1 LNRDSG
7 TEPELRRARGQE
19 IRAPSPNSYHPPL
32 TVTRRALL
40 KGGNDVEF
48 RRLIYRLLLVEE
60 RLRRARDYLARLA
73 GLTGP
78 QYTML
83 ITVAYLQGAT
93 GITVQALAR
102 NLRVTS
108 AFITTESRRLI
119 ERGLLAKRT
128 NPHDSRSALLS
139 VTAAGRRRIE
149 RLVPELRRINNAFF
163 AHVTAR
169 SFTEARRFLEQL
181 LAGSEQVMAHIAR
194 HA

>member
-1 LNRDSG
+1 LKG
-7 TEPELRRARGQE
+7 
-19 IRAPSPNSYHPPL
+19 YHPPL

-40 KGGNDVEF
+40 SGGSDVEF

-60 RLRRARDYLARLA
+60 RLRRARDFLGRQA

-93 GITVQALAR
+93 GITVQSLAR

-108 AFITTESRRLI
+108 AFITAESRHLI
-119 ERGLLAKRT
+119 ERRLLAKRP
-128 NPHDSRSALLS
+128 NPHDSRSTLLS
-139 VTAAGRRRIE
+139 VTAAGRRRLE
-149 RLVPELRRINNAFF
+149 KLVPELRTINDAFF
-163 AHVTAR
+163 AHVTAS
-169 SFTEARRFLEQL
+169 SFRNAMQFLEQL
-181 LAGSEQVMAHIAR
+181 IAGSERVMTRIAK

>member
-1 LNRDSG
+1 M
-7 TEPELRRARGQE
+7 
-19 IRAPSPNSYHPPL
+19 
-32 TVTRRALL
+32 
-40 KGGNDVEF
+40 EF

-60 RLRRARDYLARLA
+60 RLRRARDHLGRLA

-93 GITVQALAR
+93 GITVQSLAR

-119 ERGLLAKRT
+119 AGGLLAKRP
-128 NPHDSRSALLS
+128 NPHDSRSTLLS
-139 VTAAGRRRIE
+139 VTAAGRQRIE
-149 RLVPELRRINNAFF
+149 RLVPELRRVNNAFF
-163 AHVTAR
+163 ANVTAR
-169 SFTEARRFLEQL
+169 SFANAMQFLEQL

>member
-1 LNRDSG
+1 LKSG
-7 TEPELRRARGQE
+7 
-19 IRAPSPNSYHPPL
+19 YHPPL

-40 KGGNDVEF
+40 KGGSDVEF

-60 RLRRARDYLARLA
+60 RLRRARDHLGRLA

-93 GITVQALAR
+93 GISVQSLAK

-108 AFITTESRRLI
+108 AFITAESRRLL
-119 ERGLLAKRT
+119 EHGLLAKRR
-128 NPHDSRSALLS
+128 NPHDSRSTLLS
-139 VTAAGRRRIE
+139 VTAAGRRRLE
-149 RLVPELRRINNAFF
+149 RLVPELRRVNDAFF
-163 AHVTAR
+163 GRVSAQSFAHAM
-169 SFTEARRFLEQL
+169 RFLEQL
-181 LAGSEQVMAHIAR
+181 LAGSEHVMAHIAR

>member
-1 LNRDSG
+1 MKS
-7 TEPELRRARGQE
+7 
-19 IRAPSPNSYHPPL
+19 SYHPPL

-40 KGGNDVEF
+40 KRGSDVDF

-60 RLRRARDYLARLA
+60 RLRRARDFLGRRA

-93 GITVQALAR
+93 GITVQSLAR

-108 AFITTESRRLI
+108 AFITAESRRLL
-119 ERGLLAKRT
+119 ELGLLAKRT
-128 NPHDSRSALLS
+128 NPHDSRSTLLS

-163 AHVTAR
+163 AHVTAS
-169 SFTEARRFLEQL
+169 SFAQAMKFLEQL
-181 LAGSEQVMAHIAR
+181 LSGSEHVMERIAR

>member
-1 LNRDSG
+1 MKRNSG
-7 TEPELRRARGQE
+7 RG
-19 IRAPSPNSYHPPL
+19 RSPNSYHPPL

-40 KGGNDVEF
+40 KGGSDVEF

-60 RLRRARDYLARLA
+60 RLRRARDYLGRLA

-83 ITVAYLQGAT
+83 ITIAYLQGAT
-93 GITVQALAR
+93 GITVQSLAR

-119 ERGLLAKRT
+119 ERGLLAKRI
-128 NPHDSRSALLS
+128 NPHDSRSTLLS
-139 VTAAGRRRIE
+139 VSAAGRRRID
-149 RLVPELRRINNAFF
+149 RLVPELRRVNNAFF
-163 AHVTAR
+163 ARVTAR
-169 SFTEARRFLEQL
+169 SFAQATQFLEQL
-181 LAGSEQVMAHIAR
+181 LAGSEHVMAHIAR

>member
-1 LNRDSG
+1 MTDRKG
-7 TEPELRRARGQE
+7 GEARPT
-19 IRAPSPNSYHPPL
+19 ASYHPPL

-40 KGGNDVEF
+40 SRGSDVEF

-60 RLRRARDYLARLA
+60 RLRRARDFLGRQA

-93 GITVQALAR
+93 GITVQSLAR

-108 AFITTESRRLI
+108 AFITAESRHLI
-119 ERGLLAKRT
+119 ERRLLAKRP
-128 NPHDSRSALLS
+128 NPHDSRSTLLS
-139 VTAAGRRRIE
+139 VTAAGRRRLE
-149 RLVPELRRINNAFF
+149 KLVPELRNINDAFF

-169 SFTEARRFLEQL
+169 SFRNAMEFLEQL
-181 LAGSEQVMAHIAR
+181 IAGSERVMSRIAK

>member
-1 LNRDSG
+1 LS
-7 TEPELRRARGQE
+7 RRG
-19 IRAPSPNSYHPPL
+19 YHPPV

-40 KGGNDVEF
+40 VEGSDVDF

-60 RLRRARDYLARLA
+60 RLRRARDFLGHRI

-93 GITVQALAR
+93 GITVQSLAR
-102 NLRVTS
+102 NLRVTP
-108 AFITTESRRLI
+108 AFITAESRRLI
-119 ERGLLAKRT
+119 ERGLLSRRT
-128 NPHDSRSALLS
+128 NPHDSRSTLLS

-149 RLVPELRRINNAFF
+149 KLVPELRTVNNAFF
-163 AHVTAR
+163 ARVSAR
-169 SFTEARRFLEQL
+169 SFRNAMQFLEQL
-181 LAGSEQVMAHIAR
+181 LHGSEEVMQRIQK